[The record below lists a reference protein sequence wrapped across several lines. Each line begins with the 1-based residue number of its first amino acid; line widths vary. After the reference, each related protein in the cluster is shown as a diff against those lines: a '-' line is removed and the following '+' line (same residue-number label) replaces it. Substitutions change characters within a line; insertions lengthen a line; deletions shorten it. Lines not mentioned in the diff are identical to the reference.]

1 MGGPV
6 ARPFVLNGSCEA
18 VALAPW
24 TPGRP
29 EAGPRRWI
37 APMDVI
43 SRVRRLIEP
52 AIGDLG
58 FEIVRVQ
65 LAGKN
70 RPCMQVMMEHK
81 NGRAIT
87 ADDCAQVSRAIS
99 AILDVED
106 PIKSA
111 YTLEVSS
118 PGIDRPLVRIGDF
131 QRFRGFQARI
141 ETNRPIDGRR
151 RFKGRLLG
159 VEGDRVRIEVEG
171 GEVTLPHPDIQRAK
185 LVLTDDLIAASEEN
199 KGL

>member
-1 MGGPV
+1 MV
-6 ARPFVLNGSCEA
+6 
-18 VALAPW
+18 
-24 TPGRP
+24 
-29 EAGPRRWI
+29 
-37 APMDVI
+37 
-43 SRVRRLIEP
+43 
-52 AIGDLG
+52 
-58 FEIVRVQ
+58 
-65 LAGKN
+65 
-70 RPCMQVMMEHK
+70 EHK

-87 ADDCAQVSRAIS
+87 VDDCAQVSRAIS

-159 VEGDRVRIEVEG
+159 VEGNRVRIEVEG

>member
-1 MGGPV
+1 
-6 ARPFVLNGSCEA
+6 
-18 VALAPW
+18 
-24 TPGRP
+24 
-29 EAGPRRWI
+29 
-37 APMDVI
+37 
-43 SRVRRLIEP
+43 
-52 AIGDLG
+52 
-58 FEIVRVQ
+58 
-65 LAGKN
+65 
-70 RPCMQVMMEHK
+70 
-81 NGRAIT
+81 
-87 ADDCAQVSRAIS
+87 
-99 AILDVED
+99 D

-185 LVLTDDLIAASEEN
+185 LMLTDDLIAASEEN

>member
-1 MGGPV
+1 
-6 ARPFVLNGSCEA
+6 
-18 VALAPW
+18 
-24 TPGRP
+24 
-29 EAGPRRWI
+29 
-37 APMDVI
+37 MDVP
-43 SRVRRLIEP
+43 SRVRALIEP

-65 LAGKN
+65 IAGKKK
-70 RPCMQVMMEHK
+70 PCMQVMVERK
-81 NGRAIT
+81 DGRGIT
-87 ADDCAQVSRAIS
+87 VDDCAAVSRAIS

-106 PIKSA
+106 PIKST

-131 QRFRGFQARI
+131 ARFRGFQARI

-159 VEGDRVRIEVEG
+159 VEGESVRIEVEG

-185 LVLTDDLIAASEEN
+185 LVLTDDLIAASQES
-199 KGL
+199 KVS